1 MAWHGKNTGAYV
13 DGSTEANDNA
23 IMTYSL
29 LAGWGYS
36 YNAICA
42 ILGNIGYE
50 SGYNPFRW
58 QGDVIL
64 FDYQSS
70 LIDGQTGHAYG
81 LLQFDPAGQYLHST
95 IAQSYQEFSPNY
107 ANSPGFPKDGTAQ
120 LKYMNNVAIPIN
132 GAYITTAAYPLT
144 FNEFKT
150 SNANVRYL
158 TDVWLY
164 NYERGTPAQARY
176 DHAAYWETH
185 LKDLID
191 VKNGMKWIYYMRR
204 RRW

>member
-1 MAWHGKNTGAYV
+1 MAWHGKNTGAYA
-13 DGSTEANDNA
+13 DGSTEANENA
-23 IMTYSL
+23 IMMYDL
-29 LAGWGYS
+29 LDSWGYS

-64 FDYQSS
+64 FDYQSN
-70 LIDGQTGHAYG
+70 LIDEQTGHAYG
-81 LLQFDPAGQYLHST
+81 LLQFDPAGQYLHNAT
-95 IAQSYQEFSPNY
+95 AQSYPEFSPNY

-132 GAYITTAAYPLT
+132 GAYIPTTAYPLT
-144 FNEFKT
+144 FSEFKS
-150 SNANVRYL
+150 SNANVIYL
-158 TDVWLY
+158 TDTWLY
-164 NYERGTPAQARY
+164 NYERGTPAQDRY
-176 DHAAYWETH
+176 THATYWETH
-185 LKDLID
+185 LKDI
-191 VKNGMKWIYYMRR
+191 VNVHKGMKWIYYMRR